1 VASKTER
8 EPQGGEPLLKRRCG
22 ESNKRNLLLDT
33 ALVLAI
39 TNRASPLYSQNKTGK
54 NSSHNSARVLA
65 WRVRTVCAS
74 GKLERRYGHD
84 AIIYTIC
91 TQSVREIVPFGA
103 AKFALRANE
112 IAALPQL
119 RKN

>member
-54 NSSHNSARVLA
+54 IQTAIPCECLLGEGVL
-65 WRVRTVCAS
+65 RTQADKRSLIQGV
-74 GKLERRYGHD
+74 L
-84 AIIYTIC
+84 I
-91 TQSVREIVPFGA
+91 
-103 AKFALRANE
+103 
-112 IAALPQL
+112 
-119 RKN
+119 